1 MLVLTHVEEEPGKF
15 ELVRTENDG
24 NDSDN
29 DSVETPQPILRSKET
44 RMLVSSK
51 HMIHVSPV
59 FKAMFRHETFAEGRE
74 LAKGKAVVPL
84 PDDDPFAMRILL
96 NLIHSNYRKVPRI
109 VDLDTMTSIAIL
121 ADKYELTDV
130 LYTHSELWLKE
141 LKKTVPVSLT
151 QDLLPWLAISCVFNM
166 APEFKHLTRIA
177 TLESS
182 GDLGLGE
189 SEQDLPIPAHVFG
202 KYLPSR
208 LQNKGTDVCNQTP
221 SNPNDS
227 AESQKCTPSSTTKL
241 TNTKQDP

>member
-1 MLVLTHVEEEPGKF
+1 MLILTHVEEEPGKL
-15 ELVRTENDG
+15 ELVRTEDG
-24 NDSDN
+24 DDSD
-29 DSVETPQPILRSKET
+29 DEHAESPQPVLRSKET

-51 HMIHVSPV
+51 HMIHVSAV

-74 LAKGKAVVPL
+74 LEKNGKVVVPL

-96 NLIHSNYRKVPRI
+96 NLIHHNFRKVPKI
-109 VDLDTMTSIAIL
+109 VDLDTMTNIAIL
-121 ADKYELTDV
+121 ADKYELTEV
-130 LYTHSELWLKE
+130 LYTHSEIWLKE
-141 LKKTVPVSLT
+141 LKKTVPVSLN

-202 KYLPSR
+202 KYILNP
-208 LQNKGTDVCNQTP
+208 LQNKGLMFRQTR
-221 SNPNDS
+221 
-227 AESQKCTPSSTTKL
+227 
-241 TNTKQDP
+241 